1 LAIDGL
7 RFVKV
12 VRPFLERQDVTGL
25 ANYLTGR
32 WPTDCLAKFLTHP
45 NPDVIKVAVCCLGLV
60 GEMQVNE
67 QLAALLSHQDC
78 MVAARAEHAL
88 WSIWLRAAGPAA
100 SRRLSRA
107 LRWLNAN
114 DYDQATAELSRLI
127 DQQPNFA
134 EGYNQR
140 AIAYYLAGRYDR
152 SLADCQRTLERNPVH
167 FAAQAGAGHCL
178 AALGRWQE
186 ALTAYERALRI
197 HPRLDGIRHAVQRI
211 RERLQRARPRTEHVR
226 AADEPSA

>member
-7 RFVKV
+7 QFVEV
-12 VRPFLERQDVTGL
+12 VRFFLERRDVTGL

-32 WPTDCLAKFLTHP
+32 WPTDRLAKFLTHP
-45 NPDVIKVAVCCLGLV
+45 DPDVIKVAACCLGLV
-60 GEMQVNE
+60 GDMQVNE
-67 QLAALLSHQDC
+67 QLAALLSHQDR
-78 MVAARAEHAL
+78 MVAARAENAL

-100 SRRLSRA
+100 RHRLSRA
-107 LRWLNAN
+107 LRWLSAN
-114 DYDQATAELSRLI
+114 NYDQAAAELSRLI
-127 DQQPNFA
+127 DQQPDFA
-134 EGYNQR
+134 EAYNQR
-140 AIAYYLAGRYDR
+140 GIAYYLAGRYDR

-186 ALTAYERALRI
+186 ALTAYERAVRI
-197 HPRLDGIRHAVQRI
+197 HPWLDGIRLAALRI
-211 RERLQRARPRTEHVR
+211 RERLQRARPRTGHVR